1 MRRFALLLILL
12 AGACDNGHP
21 PHRAPPRTIA
31 QPAPGGASP
40 ASVVPAA
47 DAAHAVEGVSDVPPR
62 DDPGLAGLSPTQR
75 RAYELGYR
83 DCSHGRYAPD
93 NRLEAYR
100 IGCGAAHNR
109 AERGRPQG

>member
-1 MRRFALLLILL
+1 MRRFAFLLILL

-21 PHRAPPRTIA
+21 PPRPPQNVA
-31 QPAPGGASP
+31 QPAPRAAMP
-40 ASVVPAA
+40 ASAVQAA
-47 DAAHAVEGVSDVPPR
+47 NAVEAAPSDVPPR
-62 DDPGLAGLSPTQR
+62 DVPGVAGLSPAQR

-93 NRLEAYR
+93 NHLEAYR

-109 AERGRPQG
+109 TEGGRPQG